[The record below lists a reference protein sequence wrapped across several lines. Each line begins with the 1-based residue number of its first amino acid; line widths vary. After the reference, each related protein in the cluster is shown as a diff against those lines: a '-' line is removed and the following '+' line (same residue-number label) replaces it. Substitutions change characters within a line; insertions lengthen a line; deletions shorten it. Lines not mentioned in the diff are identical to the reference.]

1 MLHNPISLPPSAWPT
16 LNPQPPS
23 HGASPSQRS
32 RPVRWHPYESGN
44 PTSAG
49 MTGLSEKQD
58 KRRLQITIP
67 RPCIVCSF
75 ILICSSFPCS
85 LLFFLI
91 PFVTCHRLCYDSTR
105 SICNPIANRT
115 FRWKLTT
122 GASVLPPPGVC
133 HLPHSDVTLS
143 VTCLVRRLQFG
154 LTRIAFYSW
163 RTHPFCVFI
172 PELIYRRIRL
182 STFATLVPIGGNL
195 PFSLWACYHYS
206 LFHYFWVGAHSIYLY
221 PYLGPSLPFWDAM
234 LSTTMSYGDLAR
246 GLHLQNPLIDFSNL
260 NLSNENYL
268 FDSDYF
274 SYLVDSPENM
284 PSPEMRDIDYFPHRV
299 YVIGGNCTGCILSAA
314 DYHCSSCGTG
324 SDSCCGTRLRSTVSV
339 RRHNTHPRSKHPY
352 TRRHASSKMQ
362 RTRSLT
368 DINNSN
374 VPTPSPLRQSA
385 VSSVGAGQLCESF
398 ESAHL
403 PGTFNHPTQPI
414 HTPSTIKP
422 HVLRSILT
430 TPSTRPSTPSSV
442 TPTTIHPSR
451 ILVAPASAISPISP
465 VRERGF
471 FGRPMTHG
479 QSAIGEATSGVAAR
493 SYEGSNEGDD
503 DDARTEMG
511 SPEEDM
517 DHVGPGGGGPTSIRL
532 PPIQSLPPMAT
543 QPIYPGPTTI
553 SQELLL
559 YGPAGVTPA
568 PAELQRNN
576 VHDKLPPVPAFG
588 PSRQATFFG
597 IQNVPV
603 ADGTTRFATMC
614 APGVRPVPSSRPVYP
629 PAGLGDQFNEWKE
642 RQRAK
647 ERADIVVKDGDLT
660 PVERAEMDKRISASA
675 MSVKVINHIY
685 YGVDDVP
692 KTRSPTT
699 LKRRLD
705 EDEDTVP
712 GPAVS
717 TRAGSSRDTAY
728 WPPTPASMPASP
740 ESPRTRRGRQR
751 ASLRKEV
758 LGIETAAVPAP
769 APVTVEREERDQQ
782 DPTGITHTYIDVV
795 ALAYLAG
802 AKPEIHREL
811 RAAAECQADL
821 AMKIAGS
828 ITRAY
833 SRSFARYGLDGG
845 DFTPSPLIDPRR
857 TFLASLV
864 LASKFLLDKAFSNK
878 AWAKL
883 LKLASVNV
891 LWGLLSTGVFGSAV
905 RSLASLAP
913 RHLNNLR
920 PPQQMLSP
928 PYVNDNLSVL
938 SSPPGSQGTTSS
950 TPTLYS
956 DSEPDALQGYEDL
969 GQWTATPEYFDSNE
983 PAVVDHDGDLQRAAM
998 SSDLDAR
1005 SRAASSAKGVRAM
1018 NSSDARVRAT
1028 MSSNAD
1034 ALPPCSHSRPSLHSI
1049 RSFDRP
1055 PLRHA
1060 VSDMVTPQTDSMGCA
1075 HAAPIY
1081 VEVGRESP
1089 LAYAVLDQPWN
1100 AINASHWDFGT
1111 DGVVGA

>member
-1 MLHNPISLPPSAWPT
+1 
-16 LNPQPPS
+16 
-23 HGASPSQRS
+23 
-32 RPVRWHPYESGN
+32 
-44 PTSAG
+44 
-49 MTGLSEKQD
+49 
-58 KRRLQITIP
+58 
-67 RPCIVCSF
+67 
-75 ILICSSFPCS
+75 
-85 LLFFLI
+85 
-91 PFVTCHRLCYDSTR
+91 
-105 SICNPIANRT
+105 
-115 FRWKLTT
+115 
-122 GASVLPPPGVC
+122 
-133 HLPHSDVTLS
+133 
-143 VTCLVRRLQFG
+143 
-154 LTRIAFYSW
+154 
-163 RTHPFCVFI
+163 
-172 PELIYRRIRL
+172 
-182 STFATLVPIGGNL
+182 
-195 PFSLWACYHYS
+195 
-206 LFHYFWVGAHSIYLY
+206 
-221 PYLGPSLPFWDAM
+221 
-234 LSTTMSYGDLAR
+234 MSYGDLAR

-782 DPTGITHTYIDVV
+782 DPTRDHPHV

-883 LKLASVNV
+883 SGLEALEVGKCERALGSALNWR
-891 LWGLLSTGVFGSAV
+891 LWVGREVSREFGS
-905 RSLASLAP
+905 SASEQPPLHLSKCCP
-913 RHLNNLR
+913 RHTHDKFDTDAVFRL
-920 PPQQMLSP
+920 
-928 PYVNDNLSVL
+928 
-938 SSPPGSQGTTSS
+938 GT
-950 TPTLYS
+950 
-956 DSEPDALQGYEDL
+956 DALQGYEDL